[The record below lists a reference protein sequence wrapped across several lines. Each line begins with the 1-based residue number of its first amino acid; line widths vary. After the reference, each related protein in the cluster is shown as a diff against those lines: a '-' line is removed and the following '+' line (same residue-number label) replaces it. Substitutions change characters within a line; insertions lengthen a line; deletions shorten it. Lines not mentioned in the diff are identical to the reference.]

1 MSAAI
6 EAKRREIMRNVKQT
20 CTDLA
25 AKFEQLHRQVLKPVE
40 VAKDAVAST
49 METVTDTVSTAKQA
63 VESVGEQ
70 VAKRPWLAMFGSIA
84 AGLGA
89 GLLTGG
95 TSSTTTEPAPATPA
109 FNGFAASIPTPPS
122 KPSFISS
129 QINKLTG
136 VAVGAGL
143 AVVRDIVKDKMPAW
157 ADAADSIASDLTEQ
171 FGAVPFTA
179 PILQPQTS
187 ELYPASVN

>member
-20 CTDLA
+20 CSELA
-25 AKFEQLHRQVLKPVE
+25 VKFEQLHRQVIQPVV
-40 VAKDAVAST
+40 VAKEAVTST
-49 METVTDTVSTAKQA
+49 MGTVTDTVSSAKQV
-63 VESVGEQ
+63 VETVGEQ
-70 VAKRPWLAMFGSIA
+70 VAKRPWLAMLGSVA

-95 TSSTTTEPAPATPA
+95 SSSTAAEASAPAPA
-109 FNGFAASIPTPPS
+109 FNGFAASITAPPT
-122 KPSFISS
+122 KPGFISS
-129 QINKLTG
+129 QFNKLTG

-143 AVVRDIVKDKMPAW
+143 AVVRDLVKDKMPDW

-179 PILQPQTS
+179 PILSPQSTHS
-187 ELYPASVN
+187 YSPSVN

>member
-1 MSAAI
+1 MSAEI

-20 CTDLA
+20 CTELA

-49 METVTDTVSTAKQA
+49 VETVTDTVSSARHA
-63 VESVGEQ
+63 VESVGKQ

-89 GLLTGG
+89 GLLMGG
-95 TSSTTTEPAPATPA
+95 TSTTTTEAAPLSPT
-109 FNGFAASIPTPPS
+109 FNGFAASVPTPSS
-122 KPSFISS
+122 KPSFISA
-129 QINKLTG
+129 QFNKLTG

-143 AVVRDIVKDKMPAW
+143 AVVRDLVKDKMPAW

-171 FGAVPFTA
+171 FGAVPFKA
-179 PILQPQTS
+179 PILQLQTPD
-187 ELYPASVN
+187 LYPASVN